1 MLYNLTDIRYLY
13 WVNGKA
19 YMNACMCAKHTSTY
33 DTNILVRSSGHL
45 HVYPDSDKV

>member
-33 DTNILVRSSGHL
+33 DTNILLRSSGHL
-45 HVYPDSDKV
+45 HVYSDCDCV